1 MKDNNDKNNTFHFE
15 LKALRKAIETM
26 QLGVTITDTEGTI
39 IFTNEAE
46 AGMHG
51 YTVEEL
57 IGKNVRIFAPEDK
70 WSPLPVDDMKR
81 IKRWKRETINVHKDG
96 STFPVQLLSDLIV
109 DDEGNPLGIV
119 TTCENITERKKV
131 EEELKQAKED
141 LENKV
146 RERTIEL
153 SKTIVM
159 LYNQIEE
166 RKKAEEEREK
176 LRAQLLHTQ
185 KMEAIGQM
193 AAGIAHDFNNFLSAI
208 LGYTTLLM
216 QKIPRNDP
224 LRAYI
229 EGILTATEKS
239 ETLVQ
244 DLLSFTR
251 QKELAFRPVNVSDSV
266 RTIVKMLSR
275 ITREDIELRVAIHD
289 EQLTVMADTAH
300 LEQVFLNIAKNA
312 YDAMPNGG
320 VLTIEID
327 RYTMDKSFT
336 LEHGYGSSGKYARI
350 SFKDTGIGMDE
361 KTIQKIFDP
370 FFTTKE
376 EGKGTGLGL
385 SVSYGIIKDHKG
397 FITVKSRP
405 GEGSEFQIFLPT
417 VKRGEVKKEDI
428 TDTALFN
435 GKHETILF
443 AEDNKEVREMLSAL
457 LEEFNYNVISSANG
471 DEAIEKFMRYKDQ
484 IDLLICD
491 IIMPQRNGKEVDDY
505 IKSIR
510 SDIKTIFITGYP
522 EEVIKRVFLSDKNHL
537 ILQKPIAPHTL
548 LSHIRELLNK

>member
-1 MKDNNDKNNTFHFE
+1 MKDKKGKNNKFYFE
-15 LKALRKAIETM
+15 LKALRKALETM

-39 IFTNEAE
+39 IFTNEAD
-46 AGMHG
+46 AKMHG
-51 YTVEEL
+51 YSPEEL
-57 IGKNVRIFAPEDK
+57 IGKNVRIFAPKDK
-70 WSPLPVDDMKR
+70 WSPMPVEDIKR
-81 IKRWKRETINVHKDG
+81 IKRWKRETINVHRDG
-96 STFPVQLLSDLIV
+96 TTFPVQLLSDLIV

-119 TTCENITERKKV
+119 TTCEDITERKKV
-131 EEELKQAKED
+131 EEELKKAKEE

-159 LYNQIEE
+159 LHNQIEE

-208 LGYTTLLM
+208 LGYATLLM
-216 QKIPRNDP
+216 QKIPRSDP
-224 LRAYI
+224 IRTYI
-229 EGILTATEKS
+229 EGILTATERS
-239 ETLVQ
+239 ETLAQ

-251 QKELAFRPVNVSDSV
+251 QRELALRPVNISDSV

-275 ITREDIELRVAIHD
+275 ITREDIELRVTIHD
-289 EQLTVMADTAH
+289 EQLTVMADNAQ
-300 LEQVFLNIAKNA
+300 LEQVFLNIARNA

-327 RYTMDKSFT
+327 RYTIDKKFI
-336 LEHGYGSSGKYARI
+336 LEYGYGRPGKYARI
-350 SFKDTGIGMDE
+350 TFKDTGIGMDE
-361 KTIQKIFDP
+361 KTMERIFDP
-370 FFTTKE
+370 FYTNKE

-405 GEGSEFQIFLPT
+405 GEGAEFQIFLPI
-417 VKRGEVKKEDI
+417 VRRGEVKKEDI

-435 GKHETILF
+435 GKYETILF
-443 AEDNKEVREMLSAL
+443 AEDNKEVREMISAL
-457 LEEFNYNVISSANG
+457 LEEFNYNVISSTNG
-471 DEAIEKFMRYKDQ
+471 DEAIEKFLRYKDQ

-491 IIMPQRNGKEVDDY
+491 IIMPRRNGKEVDDY

-510 SDIKTIFITGYP
+510 PDIKTIFITGYP
-522 EEVIKRVFLSDKNHL
+522 EEVIKKVILSDKNYL

-548 LSHIRELLNK
+548 LSHIRELLK